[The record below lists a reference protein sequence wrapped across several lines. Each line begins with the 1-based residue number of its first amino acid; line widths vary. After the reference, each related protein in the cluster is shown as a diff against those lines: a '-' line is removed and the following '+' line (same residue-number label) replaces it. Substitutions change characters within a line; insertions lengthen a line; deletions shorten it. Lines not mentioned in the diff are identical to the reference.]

1 METIKTIYKIGK
13 GPSSSHTIGP
23 DNAIRKFISEF
34 DIDFCEVILY
44 GSLALTGKGHLTD
57 FVIENALNE
66 HNIKYDLQF
75 NFKKSNEELGHPNS
89 MLIVGYK
96 EKSEVASWLVHSV
109 GGGNIVINNEIS
121 TSSDLNVYPHST
133 FHEIQSYCKHNN
145 LDLVEYIDK
154 YDVGCEEYLNT
165 VLDTMIA
172 SVENGLSKEGVIHG
186 ELQIQR
192 RAKKIFESA
201 IDDDY
206 VLLSSYAYAVSEE
219 NATGGVIV
227 TAPTCG
233 ACGIVPALLYYY
245 FKNKNVDRKKLLNAL
260 KIAGLFGTLVRENGS
275 ISGAEAGCQA
285 EVGTAT
291 AMASAAAMY
300 VEAKNP
306 TLLQIESAAEIGL
319 EHSLGLTCDPI
330 LGYVQIPCIQRNAV
344 SIVKA
349 ISAYKIALVSSDME
363 VVDFDTIVKV
373 MYETGKD
380 MNSGYRETSQLG
392 LAKYFKNM

>member
-23 DNAIRKFISEF
+23 DNAIRKFIKEH
-34 DIDFCEVILY
+34 DIDYCEVILY

-66 HNIKYDLQF
+66 NNIKYDLHF
-75 NFKKSNEELGHPNS
+75 NFKKSVEEVGHPNA

-96 EKSEVASWLVHSV
+96 NEEEVASWLVHSV
-109 GGGNIVINNEIS
+109 GGGNIVINNEVS
-121 TSSDLNVYPHST
+121 MSSDLNVYPHST
-133 FHEIQSYCKHNN
+133 FKEIQSYCEHNN
-145 LDLVEYIDK
+145 LDLVAYVNK
-154 YDVGCEEYLNT
+154 YDTDCEAYLET
-165 VLDTMIA
+165 VLDVMLA
-172 SVENGLSKEGVIHG
+172 SVESGLAKEGTIHG

-201 IDDDY
+201 NGDDY

-219 NATGGVIV
+219 NATGGTIV

-245 FKNKNVDRKKLLNAL
+245 HKDKQIERSKLIDAL
-260 KIAGLFGTLVRENGS
+260 KVAGLFGTLVRENGS

-300 VEAKNP
+300 VEAANP
-306 TLLQIESAAEIGL
+306 TLLQLESAAEIGL